1 MFTMTEQTMITKEQ
15 ALDLTVVILTFNEER
30 HIQRCLESLSG
41 LASRVVV
48 VDSQSTDQTRE
59 IVSKMGI
66 EVLINPFINQAIQF
80 NWALD
85 HSDITTDWVMRL
97 DADEIIK
104 PKLAAQLQQH
114 LPSVSATTAGITVN
128 RQIHF
133 MGKWIRHGAIY
144 PIRTLRIWRNKQGR
158 CENRW
163 MDEHILVEGAIEHIN
178 ADIADINL
186 HNITW
191 WINKHNHYANREAI
205 ELLMGEMT
213 HTVDNK
219 MTAMSVSARFKRWIK
234 HSVYAHLPLGMRA
247 LLYFLYRY
255 IFRFGFLD
263 GWPGLVFHALQGL
276 WYRFLVDVKVYEL
289 RKLIAEREQSLA
301 QVVKDEYGYD
311 IS

>member
-1 MFTMTEQTMITKEQ
+1 MTQQTMLTNEQ
-15 ALDLTVVILTFNEER
+15 ALNLTVVILTFNEER
-30 HIQRCLESLSG
+30 HIQRCLESLNG
-41 LASRVVV
+41 LASRVIV

-59 IVSKMGI
+59 IALKLGVD
-66 EVLINPFINQAIQF
+66 VLINPFINQAIQF

-85 HSDITTDWVMRL
+85 HSDITSDWVMRL
-97 DADEIIK
+97 DADEIVTL
-104 PKLAAQLQQH
+104 KLAEQLRQH
-114 LPSVSATTAGITVN
+114 LSSTPNATAGITVN

-133 MGKWIRHGAIY
+133 MGKWIKHGAIY

-163 MDEHILVEGAIEHIN
+163 MDEHILVEGTIEHIN

-205 ELLMGEMT
+205 ELLVGEIN
-213 HTVDNK
+213 HAVDNK
-219 MTAMSVSARFKRWIK
+219 AAAMSVSARFKRWIK
-234 HSVYAHLPLGMRA
+234 HSVYARLPLGMRA

-263 GWPGLVFHALQGL
+263 GWQGLVFHVLQGF

-289 RKLIAEREQSLA
+289 RKLMSERSQPLT

>member
-1 MFTMTEQTMITKEQ
+1 MFTMTQQTMITNEQ
-15 ALDLTVVILTFNEER
+15 ALNLTVVILTFNEER

-41 LASRVVV
+41 LAGRVVV

-59 IVSKMGI
+59 IALKLGADVYRNPW
-66 EVLINPFINQAIQF
+66 INYAKQF

-85 HSDITTDWVMRL
+85 NSDITTDWVMRL
-97 DADEIIK
+97 DADEIVT
-104 PKLAAQLQQH
+104 PKLAEQLRQQ
-114 LPSVSATTAGITVN
+114 LSSTPNTTAGITIN

-133 MGKWIRHGAIY
+133 MGKWIKHGAIY
-144 PIRTLRIWRNKQGR
+144 PIRQLRIWRNKQGR

-163 MDEHILVEGAIEHIN
+163 MDEHILVEGTIEHIN

-186 HNITW
+186 NNITW
-191 WINKHNHYANREAI
+191 WINKHNHYATREAI
-205 ELLMGEMT
+205 DLLMGEIN
-213 HTVDNK
+213 HAVDNK
-219 MTAMSVSARFKRWIK
+219 TTAMSVSARFKRWIK

-263 GWPGLVFHALQGL
+263 GWPGLVFHVLQGF

-289 RKLIAEREQSLA
+289 RKLIAERGQSLA

>member
-1 MFTMTEQTMITKEQ
+1 MN
-15 ALDLTVVILTFNEER
+15 LTVIILTFNEQR

-41 LASRVVV
+41 LAGRVVL

-59 IVSKMGI
+59 IALKLGAD
-66 EVLINPFINQAIQF
+66 VLINPFINQAIQF

-85 HSDITTDWVMRL
+85 HSDITTEWVMRL
-97 DADEIIK
+97 DADEIVT
-104 PKLAAQLQQH
+104 PKLAEQLRQQ
-114 LPSVSATTAGITVN
+114 LSSTPNTTAGITVN

-133 MGKWIRHGAIY
+133 MGKWIKHGAIY

-163 MDEHILVEGAIEHIN
+163 MDEHILVEGTIEHIN

-186 HNITW
+186 NNITW
-191 WINKHNHYANREAI
+191 WINKHNHYATREAI
-205 ELLMGEMT
+205 DLLMGEIN
-213 HTVDNK
+213 HAVDNNAS
-219 MTAMSVSARFKRWIK
+219 AMSVSARFKRWVK
-234 HSVYAHLPLGMRA
+234 HSVYAHLPLGRRA

-263 GWPGLVFHALQGL
+263 GWPGLVFHVLQGF
-276 WYRFLVDVKVYEL
+276 WYRFLVDVKIYEL
-289 RKLIAEREQSLA
+289 RKLMSERGQSLA
-301 QVVKDEYGYD
+301 QVVKDETGYD

>member
-1 MFTMTEQTMITKEQ
+1 MN
-15 ALDLTVVILTFNEER
+15 LTVIILTFNEQR
-30 HIQRCLESLSG
+30 HLQRCLESLNG
-41 LASRVVV
+41 HASRVVV

-59 IVSKMGI
+59 IALKLGAD
-66 EVLINPFINQAIQF
+66 VLINPFINQAVQF
-80 NWALD
+80 NWALN

-97 DADEIIK
+97 DADEIVT
-104 PKLAAQLQQH
+104 PKLAEQLRQQ
-114 LPSVSATTAGITVN
+114 LSSTPNTTAGITVN

-133 MGKWIRHGAIY
+133 MGKWIKHGAIY

-163 MDEHILVEGAIEHIN
+163 MDEHILVEGTIEHIN

-186 HNITW
+186 NNITW

-205 ELLMGEMT
+205 ELLIGEIN
-213 HTVDNK
+213 HAVDNK
-219 MTAMSVSARFKRWIK
+219 ATAMSVSAGFKRWIK
-234 HSVYAHLPLGMRA
+234 HSIYTYLPLGMRA

-263 GWPGLVFHALQGL
+263 GWPGLVFHVLQGF

-289 RKLIAEREQSLA
+289 RKLMSERSQPLA